1 MKNPLFTRKI
11 SPLDKL
17 YLIFSTVMTT
27 LLGLVLPFSILIIF
41 DRILPNQSTN
51 SLMLLFGIILTAIFL
66 DYQLKRQEEHLVSV
80 IMKRFESQLT
90 NRVFMAIC
98 AANIERF
105 NRLEMGEYLE
115 RIATIPDI
123 KQFFGGESV
132 KAMINTGTSII
143 TILIIF
149 LINMWAGLALIL
161 ASGILFVTAKFLAQK
176 RVTILSQRSDIEG
189 LTNSKIIEIVSNP
202 LDIKS
207 RTMEYRVESVMVEMI
222 RERETQSIAY
232 ERLESSFNLTLNLIQ
247 QLSVAIVVVLCAR
260 AVINLE
266 ISQGVMA
273 AVILLTNRYFAPYQQ
288 VMRTLSRWRVNQL
301 NIARIAE
308 LLDLASTHP
317 PLDSSH
323 QRADNQVHD
332 DVLTT
337 DANKESD
344 LPLPISV
351 ITVGTADTMVI
362 DKHIAE
368 DHVDSHHQS
377 SVTTERLQLT
387 TGHIHLLT
395 GPSGSG
401 KSHLLRCLTR
411 DTHNDNLTI
420 DVNQHT
426 FDDIGY
432 AQWRNH
438 IIKVDKNTSLVEG
451 SIIDNLT
458 CFQSHLNSAA
468 FSLCENLAIKD
479 KIDGLKNGFYTQIS
493 SHSQLPFSRQ
503 VLFALLVVRALLSN
517 KSVLMIDD
525 IDMVYDE
532 QFGRLLLACI
542 APKANNF
549 ICVIVSNKLGQLDSR
564 LVKHKFEKKVAA

>member
-17 YLIFSTVMTT
+17 YLVFSTIMTT

-41 DRILPNQSTN
+41 DRILPNQSTH

-98 AANIERF
+98 SANIERF

-123 KQFFGGESV
+123 KQFFGGESI
-132 KAMINTGTSII
+132 KAMINGGTSAI

-149 LINMWAGLALIL
+149 LINMWAGIALIL
-161 ASGILFVTAKFLAQK
+161 ASTILLIAARYLAKR
-176 RVTILSQRSDIEG
+176 RVEILSQRSDIEG

-222 RERETQSIAY
+222 SERETQSIAY

-308 LLDLASTHP
+308 LLALESARALPQSQ
-317 PLDSSH
+317 SH
-323 QRADNQVHD
+323 LSPQA
-332 DVLTT
+332 
-337 DANKESD
+337 
-344 LPLPISV
+344 PISSQASCSAQNQNREQTLTPSNTDMLFAGKQPIAA
-351 ITVGTADTMVI
+351 ITVNNTAYVPN
-362 DKHIAE
+362 
-368 DHVDSHHQS
+368 
-377 SVTTERLQLT
+377 QLT
-387 TGHIHLLT
+387 LATGHIHLLT

-411 DTHNDNLTI
+411 DTHDDCFQI
-420 DVNQHT
+420 EVNQQAFENIEYT
-426 FDDIGY
+426 T
-432 AQWRNH
+432 WRNH

-458 CFQSHLNSAA
+458 CFQSHLNNAA
-468 FSLCENLAIKD
+468 FALCENLAIKD
-479 KIDGLKNGFYTQIS
+479 KINGLKNGFYTQIS
-493 SHSQLPFSRQ
+493 SQSQLPFSRQ
-503 VLFALLVVRALLSN
+503 VLFALLIVRALLSN

-532 QFGRLLLACI
+532 KFGPLLLACI
-542 APKANNF
+542 APKSNNF
-549 ICVIVSNKLGQLDSR
+549 ICMIVSNKLGQLDTR
-564 LVKHKFEKKVAA
+564 LVKHKFDKKVAA